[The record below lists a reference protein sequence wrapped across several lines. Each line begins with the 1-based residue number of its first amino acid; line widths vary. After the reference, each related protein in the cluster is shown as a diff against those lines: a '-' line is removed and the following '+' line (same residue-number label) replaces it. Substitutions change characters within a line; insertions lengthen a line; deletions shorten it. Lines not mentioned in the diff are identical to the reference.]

1 MHRRLACVALEWRVL
16 ENHFFHYSW
25 FNSSSGIDLGFGF
38 GSGFG
43 SGLSRGLG
51 FGLGFGLGSGL
62 GFGSGLGVD
71 FGDWSGLGGRQPQ
84 SNLPAA
90 VAYPALS
97 RFVSNLL
104 FYA

>member
-25 FNSSSGIDLGFGF
+25 FDSSSGIDLG
-38 GSGFG
+38 
-43 SGLSRGLG
+43 RGLG
-51 FGLGFGLGSGL
+51 LGRGLADCSDLGRGL
-62 GFGSGLGVD
+62 GFGSGLGLG
-71 FGDWSGLGGRQPQ
+71 FGFGGLGGLGAPYVLQPQ
-84 SNLPAA
+84 SNLPAT

-97 RFVSNLL
+97 GFVSNLL